1 MTTLLF
7 KTRYEHFPSEKPH
20 HLTYDADLCSLV
32 LTVWISTTPMQF
44 CIEDREL
51 NDADQLI
58 TLKEEQIKL
67 IEAQL
72 VQK

>member
-7 KTRYEHFPSEKPH
+7 KTLYEHFPSEKPH

-51 NDADQLI
+51 NDVDQLI
-58 TLKEEQIKL
+58 KDIKIIL
-67 IEAQL
+67 AGP
-72 VQK
+72 